1 MFFFRIFAVEK
12 WIKKMTVKRYI
23 ILITCLLHLAIA
35 NAQTSAGPTLSL
47 HREGDSLTRVDFSW
61 HSGPN
66 LMTVGWSFSALFDDW
81 RTNTLHFNTGKVGA
95 PDLPTTGILT
105 FLPAG
110 STLEVKDLNIGEYLW
125 KAMVPRDLPLA
136 PVISAWSKEQG
147 WPGYEPDEKIYASN
161 VFYRGYEPIEIENL
175 GRMGDKQVFRMT
187 LHPVAY
193 NPASGDLLVDTVIT
207 ATLKSTPSTASAPLA
222 SPRLLIVSRPEFET
236 GVQPFV
242 RWKRQEGYNVEE
254 LYVNT
259 HKRDS
264 IKELI
269 RPYFD
274 NANALAPAPDYILLV
289 GDVAQIQSFIG
300 ETNLEGE
307 THTTDLYYADYSGDY
322 LPEAMLGRWPVNDT
336 AELRTVVEKT
346 LRYEQFRNMDT
357 AQLKRMLLVAG
368 EERSGQAPL
377 TTNGQVN
384 YVSRETKLAHPET
397 DTLCYHNPQSGT
409 MKDSI
414 VANIGNG
421 ASLLNYTAHCT
432 VGGWTSPSLSIAD
445 VEEVQGSQPMVYV
458 NNCCKS
464 NTFSGTGFGEQ
475 LLRLPVGGAVG
486 VIGATNSTLWYE
498 DYYWSVGPKWP
509 VALDV
514 AYDSTARGAFDA
526 LTGSHPTIATMGE
539 LLTAGNLAVT
549 AFGTGYAKF
558 YWEIYCLLGDPTLK
572 PWIGVPQSI
581 DLSLTNGLYNGE
593 SEVYVGGT
601 TGATVTAM
609 QGDEVLGRATIGPS
623 GTAVI
628 SLSRTLDTLP
638 LILTATGTG
647 LWPRIDTL
655 TVETDIDFGAT
666 LRDVNVGDS
675 VVNCI
680 VENIGHLRIDSLK
693 IVFTQIDEDTL
704 NGALLQEQIAIVDSL
719 LPNER
724 VSVSLP
730 VNITAIGAL
739 PQWQATLMAWEEGAG
754 TLCDLMLRH
763 RLPVAYPTLSLKLL
777 DTADQRTR
785 RILPGRT
792 YRLEALV
799 EGTADSMLLKAE
811 ALPSGEWS
819 TTDNILEFSTP
830 DTLCALAIDGTLYL
844 GRWQGGQRHWL
855 EAGERIDGFEHG
867 FDSHPWRNNG
877 RVAWVLDSTESHS
890 GRFSLRSG
898 AIEHSQRTQICLE
911 VEMVLRDT
919 IGFWLKTSTEDQ
931 HDKLIF
937 SVDGQDFTPQAW
949 GIGDWRQR
957 THVLNAGHHTLC
969 WRYQKDASGSRGSD
983 CVWIDD
989 IQLPLALWDTAYV
1002 WDCITNDN
1010 LGIQKSTMDISL
1022 AIHPNPATGP
1032 VWIGGTPG
1040 TEVRISDAMGRTL
1053 AIFTL
1058 TETVQKWDTTELP
1071 AGIYFATGTFGDQ
1084 QKTQKIILIKQ

>member
-1 MFFFRIFAVEK
+1 MRI
-12 WIKKMTVKRYI
+12 KRHI
-23 ILITCLLHLAIA
+23 MLLVCLLAC
-35 NAQTSAGPTLSL
+35 
-47 HREGDSLTRVDFSW
+47 
-61 HSGPN
+61 
-66 LMTVGWSFSALFDDW
+66 TVGFAREAKTSLLRVEEVGEGRLNVHFEMHGVQVTLTGWNFSVMECQGMSLG
-81 RTNTLHFNTGKVGA
+81 NGLVGA
-95 PDLPTTGILT
+95 PNLPTASTLVR
-105 FLPAG
+105 LPAG
-110 STLEVKDLNIGEYLW
+110 SRLTVGRVESDSVEAEDF
-125 KAMVPRDLPLA
+125 VPEGFPIA
-136 PVISAWSKEQG
+136 PVTRAWSKTHG
-147 WPGYEPDEKIYASN
+147 WPGYEPDEKIYATDK
-161 VFYRGYEPIEIENL
+161 YHRGGDLVEVAHL
-175 GRMGDKQVFRMT
+175 GRMGGEEVYRLT
-187 LHPVAY
+187 VRPVAY
-193 NPASGDLLVDTVIT
+193 NPVQRSVIGWERVDCELIVEGDVPYP
-207 ATLKSTPSTASAPLA
+207 TLWDDKV
-222 SPRLLIVSRPEFET
+222 LLIVSRPEFES
-236 GVQPFV
+236 GLQPFV
-242 RWKRQEGYNVEE
+242 QWKKQEGYWVEE
-254 LYVNT
+254 LYVET

-264 IKELI
+264 IKEMM
-269 RPYFD
+269 RPYFQ
-274 NANALAPAPDYILLV
+274 NNSPLRPSPNYILLV

-300 ETNLEGE
+300 ETRLEDNN
-307 THTTDLYYADYSGDY
+307 HITDLYYADFSGDY

-336 AELRTVVEKT
+336 AELRVVVEKT
-346 LRYEQFRNMDT
+346 LRYEQFKDMDT
-357 AQLKRMLLVAG
+357 TQLKRMLLVAG
-368 EERSGQAPL
+368 EENSGQAPL

-384 YVSRETKLAHPET
+384 YVSREVKLAHAEM
-397 DTLCYHNPQSGT
+397 DTLCYHNPQSGSQI
-409 MKDSI
+409 DPI
-414 VANIGNG
+414 VTDIGLG
-421 ASLLNYTAHCT
+421 ASLLNYTAHGT
-432 VGGWTSPSLSIAD
+432 VGGWSSPSLSIGRVAAA
-445 VEEVQGSQPMVYV
+445 GGTQPMVYV
-458 NNCCKS
+458 NNCCLTNS
-464 NTFSGTGFGEQ
+464 FGGTCFGEQ
-475 LLRLPVGGAVG
+475 LLRLAVSGAVG

-498 DYYWSVGPKWP
+498 DYYWAVGPKWP
-509 VALDV
+509 VTLDA
-514 AYDSTARGAFDA
+514 AYDSAARGAFDA
-526 LTGSHPTIATMGE
+526 LVGSRPTIATLGE

-581 DLSLTNGLYNGE
+581 DLSLTNGLYNGGN
-593 SEVYVGGT
+593 EVYVDGT

-638 LILTATGTG
+638 LILTATGTS

-739 PQWQATLMAWEEGAG
+739 PQWQATLMVWEEESG
-754 TLCDLMLRH
+754 TLCDLTLRH

-785 RILPGRT
+785 RILPGST

-799 EGTADSMLLKAE
+799 EGSADSMLLKAE

-844 GRWQGGQRHWL
+844 GRWQGRQRHWL
-855 EAGERIDGFEHG
+855 EAGERIDSFEHG

-919 IGFWLKTSTEDQ
+919 IGYWVKTSTETPG
-931 HDKLIF
+931 DKLVF
-937 SVDGQDFTPQAW
+937 SVDGRDFTPEAW
-949 GIGDWRQR
+949 GIGDWRR
-957 THVLNAGHHTLC
+957 RIHVLDAGKHTLC
-969 WRYQKDASGSRGSD
+969 WRYAKDASGSQGSD

-989 IQLPLALWDTAYV
+989 IQVPLSLWDSAYAWNCV
-1002 WDCITNDN
+1002 TPTV
-1010 LGIQKSTMDISL
+1010 GIEDLHSNSRLSLTIYPNPTMDE
-1022 AIHPNPATGP
+1022 
-1032 VWIGGTPG
+1032 VWMEGLPG
-1040 TEVRISDAMGRTL
+1040 TAVSVTDAMGRTV
-1053 AIFTL
+1053 ATFTL
-1058 TETVQKWDTTELP
+1058 DREASHCWNASALP
-1071 AGIYFATGTFGDQ
+1071 AGIYFATSNLRG
-1084 QKTQKIILIKQ
+1084 QKNTQKIVLIKP

>member
-1 MFFFRIFAVEK
+1 MRI
-12 WIKKMTVKRYI
+12 KRHI
-23 ILITCLLHLAIA
+23 VLLVCLLACA
-35 NAQTSAGPTLSL
+35 VVFAQEAKTSLLRVEEVGEGRLNVHFEMHGVQVTLTGWNFSVMECQGMSL
-47 HREGDSLTRVDFSW
+47 GNGL
-61 HSGPN
+61 
-66 LMTVGWSFSALFDDW
+66 
-81 RTNTLHFNTGKVGA
+81 VGA
-95 PDLPTTGILT
+95 PNLPTASTLVR
-105 FLPAG
+105 LPAG
-110 STLEVKDLNIGEYLW
+110 SRLTVGRVESDSVKTEDF
-125 KAMVPRDLPLA
+125 VPEGFPFA
-136 PVISAWSKEQG
+136 PVTRAWSKTHG
-147 WPGYEPDEKIYASN
+147 WPGYEPDEKIYATDE
-161 VFYRGYEPIEIENL
+161 YHRGGDLVEVEHF
-175 GRMGDKQVFRMT
+175 GRMGGEEVYRLT
-187 LHPVAY
+187 VRPVAY
-193 NPASGDLLVDTVIT
+193 NPVQRSVIGWERVNCELIVEGD
-207 ATLKSTPSTASAPLA
+207 APYPTLWDDKV
-222 SPRLLIVSRPEFET
+222 LLIVSRLEFEA
-236 GVQPFV
+236 GLQPFV
-242 RWKRQEGYNVEE
+242 QWKKQEGCRVEE
-254 LYVNT
+254 LYVAT

-264 IKELI
+264 IKEMM
-269 RPYFD
+269 RPYFQND
-274 NANALAPAPDYILLV
+274 SPLRPSPNYILLV

-300 ETNLEGE
+300 ETRLEDNN
-307 THTTDLYYADYSGDY
+307 HITDLYYADFSGDY

-336 AELRTVVEKT
+336 AELRVVVEKT
-346 LRYEQFRNMDT
+346 LRYEQFKDMDT
-357 AQLKRMLLVAG
+357 TQLKRMLLVAG
-368 EERSGQAPL
+368 EENSGQAPL

-384 YVSRETKLAHPET
+384 YVSREVKLAHAEM
-397 DTLCYHNPQSGT
+397 DTLCYHNPQSGSQIDPIAT
-409 MKDSI
+409 D
-414 VANIGNG
+414 IGLG
-421 ASLLNYTAHCT
+421 ASLLNYTAHGT
-432 VGGWTSPSLSIAD
+432 VGGWSSPSLSIGRVAAA
-445 VEEVQGSQPMVYV
+445 GGTQPMVYV
-458 NNCCKS
+458 NNCCLTNS
-464 NTFSGTGFGEQ
+464 FGGTCFGEQ
-475 LLRLPVGGAVG
+475 LLRLPVSGAVG

-498 DYYWSVGPKWP
+498 DYYWAVGPKWP
-509 VALDV
+509 VTLDA
-514 AYDSTARGAFDA
+514 AYDSAARGAFDA
-526 LTGSHPTIATMGE
+526 LVGSRPTIATLGE

-638 LILTATGTG
+638 LILTATGTS

-693 IVFTQIDEDTL
+693 IVFTQIGDDTL

-724 VSVSLP
+724 MSVSLP

-739 PQWQATLMAWEEGAG
+739 PQWQATLMAWEEGSG
-754 TLCDLMLRH
+754 TLCDLTLRH

-785 RILPGRT
+785 RILPGST

-799 EGTADSMLLKAE
+799 EGSADSMLLKAE

-844 GRWQGGQRHWL
+844 GRWQGRQRHWL

-898 AIEHSQRTQICLE
+898 AIDHGQQTKICLE

-919 IGFWLKTSTEDQ
+919 IGYWVKTSTETPG
-931 HDKLIF
+931 DKLVF
-937 SVDGQDFTPQAW
+937 SVDGRDFTPEAW
-949 GIGDWRQR
+949 GIGDWRR
-957 THVLNAGHHTLC
+957 RIHVLDAGKHTLC
-969 WRYQKDASGSRGSD
+969 WRYAKDASGSQGSD

-989 IQLPLALWDTAYV
+989 IQVPLSLWDSAYAWNCV
-1002 WDCITNDN
+1002 TPTV
-1010 LGIQKSTMDISL
+1010 GIEDLHSNSHLSL
-1022 AIHPNPATGP
+1022 TIYPNPTMGE
-1032 VWIGGTPG
+1032 VWMEGLPG
-1040 TEVRISDAMGRTL
+1040 TAVSVTDAMGRTV
-1053 AIFTL
+1053 ATFTMDR
-1058 TETVQKWDTTELP
+1058 EASHCWNASALP
-1071 AGIYFATGTFGDQ
+1071 AGIYFATSILRG
-1084 QKTQKIILIKQ
+1084 QKNTQKIVLIKP

>member
-1 MFFFRIFAVEK
+1 MRI
-12 WIKKMTVKRYI
+12 KRHI
-23 ILITCLLHLAIA
+23 VLLVCLLACA
-35 NAQTSAGPTLSL
+35 VVFAQEAKTSLLRVEEVSEGRLKMHFEMHGIQVTLT
-47 HREGDSLTRVDFSW
+47 GWNFSVMECQ
-61 HSGPN
+61 GMN
-66 LMTVGWSFSALFDDW
+66 FGNGL
-81 RTNTLHFNTGKVGA
+81 VGA
-95 PDLPTTGILT
+95 PNLPTASTLIR
-105 FLPAG
+105 LPAG
-110 STLEVKDLNIGEYLW
+110 SRLTVGRVVADSVEAEDF
-125 KAMVPRDLPLA
+125 VPEGFPIA
-136 PVISAWSKEQG
+136 PVTRAWSKTHG
-147 WPGYEPDEKIYASN
+147 WPGYEPDEKIYATDE
-161 VFYRGYEPIEIENL
+161 YHRGGDLVEVEHL
-175 GRMGDKQVFRMT
+175 GRMGGEEVYRLT
-187 LHPVAY
+187 VRPVAY
-193 NPASGDLLVDTVIT
+193 NPVQRSVIGWERVDCELIVEGD
-207 ATLKSTPSTASAPLA
+207 APYPTLWDDKV
-222 SPRLLIVSRPEFET
+222 LLIVSRPEF
-236 GVQPFV
+236 GSGLQPFV
-242 RWKRQEGYNVEE
+242 QWKKQEGYWVEE
-254 LYVNT
+254 LYVET

-264 IKELI
+264 IKEMM
-269 RPYFD
+269 RPYFQND
-274 NANALAPAPDYILLV
+274 SPLRPSPNYILLV

-300 ETNLEGE
+300 ETRLEDNN
-307 THTTDLYYADYSGDY
+307 HITDLYYADFSGDY

-336 AELRTVVEKT
+336 AELRVVVEKT
-346 LRYEQFRNMDT
+346 LRYEQFKDMDT
-357 AQLKRMLLVAG
+357 TQLKRMLLVAG
-368 EERSGQAPL
+368 EENSGQAPL

-384 YVSRETKLAHPET
+384 YVSREVKLAHTEM
-397 DTLCYHNPQSGT
+397 DTLCYHNPQSGSQI
-409 MKDSI
+409 DPI
-414 VANIGNG
+414 VTDIGFG
-421 ASLLNYTAHCT
+421 ASLLNYTAHGT
-432 VGGWTSPSLSIAD
+432 VGGWSSPSLSIGRVAAA
-445 VEEVQGSQPMVYV
+445 GGTQPMVYV
-458 NNCCKS
+458 NNCCLTNS
-464 NTFSGTGFGEQ
+464 FGGTCFGEQ
-475 LLRLPVGGAVG
+475 LLRLPVSGAVG

-498 DYYWSVGPKWP
+498 DYYWAVGPKWP
-509 VALDV
+509 VTLDAV
-514 AYDSTARGAFDA
+514 YDSAARGAFDA
-526 LTGSHPTIATMGE
+526 LVGRRPTIATLGE

-638 LILTATGTG
+638 LILTATGTS

-693 IVFTQIDEDTL
+693 IVFTQIGDDTL

-724 VSVSLP
+724 MSVSLP

-739 PQWQATLMAWEEGAG
+739 PQWQATLMAWEEGSG
-754 TLCDLMLRH
+754 TLCDLTLRH

-785 RILPGRT
+785 RILPGST

-799 EGTADSMLLKAE
+799 EGSADSMLLKAE

-844 GRWQGGQRHWL
+844 GRWQGRQRHWL

-898 AIEHSQRTQICLE
+898 AIDHGQQTKICLE

-919 IGFWLKTSTEDQ
+919 IGYWVKTSTETPG
-931 HDKLIF
+931 DKLVF
-937 SVDGQDFTPQAW
+937 SVDGRDFTPEAW
-949 GIGDWRQR
+949 GIGDWRR
-957 THVLNAGHHTLC
+957 RIHVLDAGKHTLC
-969 WRYQKDASGSRGSD
+969 WRYAKDASGSQGSD

-989 IQLPLALWDTAYV
+989 IQVPLSLWDSAYAWNCV
-1002 WDCITNDN
+1002 TPTV
-1010 LGIQKSTMDISL
+1010 GIEDLHSNSHLSL
-1022 AIHPNPATGP
+1022 TIYPNPTMGE
-1032 VWIGGTPG
+1032 VWMEGLPG
-1040 TEVRISDAMGRTL
+1040 TAVSVTDAMGRTV
-1053 AIFTL
+1053 ATFTMDR
-1058 TETVQKWDTTELP
+1058 EASHCWNASALP
-1071 AGIYFATGTFGDQ
+1071 AGIYFATSILRG
-1084 QKTQKIILIKQ
+1084 QKNTQKIVLIKP

>member
-1 MFFFRIFAVEK
+1 MRI
-12 WIKKMTVKRYI
+12 KRHI
-23 ILITCLLHLAIA
+23 MLLVCLLAC
-35 NAQTSAGPTLSL
+35 
-47 HREGDSLTRVDFSW
+47 
-61 HSGPN
+61 
-66 LMTVGWSFSALFDDW
+66 TVGFAQEAKTSLLRVEEVDEGRLNVHFEMHGVQVTLTGWNFSVMECQGMSLG
-81 RTNTLHFNTGKVGA
+81 NGLVGA
-95 PDLPTTGILT
+95 PNLPTASTLVR
-105 FLPAG
+105 LPAG
-110 STLEVKDLNIGEYLW
+110 SRLTVGRVESDSVEAEDF
-125 KAMVPRDLPLA
+125 VPEGFPIA
-136 PVISAWSKEQG
+136 PVTRAWSKTHG
-147 WPGYEPDEKIYASN
+147 WPGYEPDEKIYATDE
-161 VFYRGYEPIEIENL
+161 YHRGGDLVEVEHL
-175 GRMGDKQVFRMT
+175 GRMGGEEVYRLT
-187 LHPVAY
+187 VRPVAY
-193 NPASGDLLVDTVIT
+193 NPVQRSVIGWERVDCELIVEGD
-207 ATLKSTPSTASAPLA
+207 APYPTLWDDKV
-222 SPRLLIVSRPEFET
+222 LLIVSRPEFES
-236 GVQPFV
+236 GLQPFV
-242 RWKRQEGYNVEE
+242 QWKKQEGYWVEE
-254 LYVNT
+254 LYVET

-264 IKELI
+264 IKETM
-269 RPYFD
+269 RPYFQND
-274 NANALAPAPDYILLV
+274 SPLRPSPNNILLV

-300 ETNLEGE
+300 ETRLEDNN
-307 THTTDLYYADYSGDY
+307 HITDLYYADFSGDY

-336 AELRTVVEKT
+336 AELRVVVEKT
-346 LRYEQFRNMDT
+346 LRYEQFKDMDT
-357 AQLKRMLLVAG
+357 TQLKRMLLVAG
-368 EERSGQAPL
+368 EENSGQAPL

-384 YVSRETKLAHPET
+384 YVSREVKLAHAEM
-397 DTLCYHNPQSGT
+397 DTLCYHNPQSGSQI
-409 MKDSI
+409 DPI
-414 VANIGNG
+414 VTDIGLG
-421 ASLLNYTAHCT
+421 ASLLNYTAHGT
-432 VGGWTSPSLSIAD
+432 VGGWSSPSLSIGRVAAA
-445 VEEVQGSQPMVYV
+445 GGTQPMVYV
-458 NNCCKS
+458 NNCCLTNS
-464 NTFSGTGFGEQ
+464 FGGTCFGEQ
-475 LLRLPVGGAVG
+475 LLRLPVSGAVG

-498 DYYWSVGPKWP
+498 DYYWAVGSKWP
-509 VALDV
+509 VTLDA
-514 AYDSTARGAFDA
+514 AYDSAARGAFDA
-526 LTGSHPTIATMGE
+526 LVGSRPTIATLGE

-739 PQWQATLMAWEEGAG
+739 PQWQATLMVWEEGSG
-754 TLCDLMLRH
+754 TLCDLTLRH

-785 RILPGRT
+785 RILPGST

-799 EGTADSMLLKAE
+799 EGSADSMLLKAE

-844 GRWQGGQRHWL
+844 GRWQGRQRHWL
-855 EAGERIDGFEHG
+855 EAGERIDGFEQG
-867 FDSHPWRNNG
+867 FDGHPWQNNG
-877 RVAWVLDSTESHS
+877 RVKWEIDSTESHL
-890 GRFSLRSG
+890 GRFSARSG
-898 AIEHSQRTQICLE
+898 AIDHGQQTKICLE

-919 IGFWLKTSTEDQ
+919 IGYWVKTSTETPG
-931 HDKLIF
+931 DKLVF
-937 SVDGQDFTPQAW
+937 SVDGRDFTPEAW
-949 GIGDWRQR
+949 GIGDWRR
-957 THVLNAGHHTLC
+957 RIHVLDAGKHTLC
-969 WRYQKDASGSRGSD
+969 WRYAKDASGSQGSD

-989 IQLPLALWDTAYV
+989 IQVPLSLWDSAYAWNCV
-1002 WDCITNDN
+1002 TPTV
-1010 LGIQKSTMDISL
+1010 GIEDLHSNSHLSL
-1022 AIHPNPATGP
+1022 TIYPNPTMGE
-1032 VWIGGTPG
+1032 VWMEGLPG
-1040 TEVRISDAMGRTL
+1040 TAVSVTDAMGRTV
-1053 AIFTL
+1053 ATFTL
-1058 TETVQKWDTTELP
+1058 DREASHCWNASALP
-1071 AGIYFATGTFGDQ
+1071 AGIYFATSILRG
-1084 QKTQKIILIKQ
+1084 QKNTRKIVLIKP

>member
-1 MFFFRIFAVEK
+1 MRI
-12 WIKKMTVKRYI
+12 KRHI
-23 ILITCLLHLAIA
+23 VLLVCLLACA
-35 NAQTSAGPTLSL
+35 VVFAQEAKTSLLRVEEVGEGRLNVHFEMHGVQVTLTGWNFSVMECQGMSL
-47 HREGDSLTRVDFSW
+47 GNGL
-61 HSGPN
+61 
-66 LMTVGWSFSALFDDW
+66 
-81 RTNTLHFNTGKVGA
+81 VGA
-95 PDLPTTGILT
+95 PNLPTASTLVR
-105 FLPAG
+105 LPAG
-110 STLEVKDLNIGEYLW
+110 SRLTVGRVESDSVEAEDF
-125 KAMVPRDLPLA
+125 VPEGFPIA
-136 PVISAWSKEQG
+136 PVTRAWSKTYG
-147 WPGYEPDEKIYASN
+147 WPSYEPDEKIYATDE
-161 VFYRGYEPIEIENL
+161 YHRGGDLVEVEHL
-175 GRMGDKQVFRMT
+175 GRMGGEEVYRLT
-187 LHPVAY
+187 VRPVAY
-193 NPASGDLLVDTVIT
+193 NPVQRSVIGWERVDYELIVEGD
-207 ATLKSTPSTASAPLA
+207 APYPTLWDDKV
-222 SPRLLIVSRPEFET
+222 LLIVSRLEFES
-236 GVQPFV
+236 GLQPFV
-242 RWKRQEGYNVEE
+242 QWKKQEGYWVEE
-254 LYVNT
+254 LYVET

-264 IKELI
+264 IKEMM
-269 RPYFD
+269 RPYFQND
-274 NANALAPAPDYILLV
+274 SPLRPSPNYILLV

-300 ETNLEGE
+300 ETRLEDNN
-307 THTTDLYYADYSGDY
+307 HITDLYYADFSGDY

-336 AELRTVVEKT
+336 AELRVVVEKT
-346 LRYEQFRNMDT
+346 LRYEQFKDMDT
-357 AQLKRMLLVAG
+357 TQLKRMLLVAG
-368 EERSGQAPL
+368 EENSGQAPL

-384 YVSRETKLAHPET
+384 YVSREVKLAHAEM
-397 DTLCYHNPQSGT
+397 DTLCYHNPQSGSQI
-409 MKDSI
+409 DPI
-414 VANIGNG
+414 VTDIGLG
-421 ASLLNYTAHCT
+421 ASLLNYTAHGT
-432 VGGWTSPSLSIAD
+432 VGGWSSPSLSIGRVAAA
-445 VEEVQGSQPMVYV
+445 GGTQPMVYV
-458 NNCCKS
+458 NNCCLTNS
-464 NTFSGTGFGEQ
+464 FGGTCFGEQ
-475 LLRLPVGGAVG
+475 LLRLPVSGAVG

-498 DYYWSVGPKWP
+498 DYYWAVGPKWP
-509 VALDV
+509 VTLDA
-514 AYDSTARGAFDA
+514 AYDSAARGAFDA
-526 LTGSHPTIATMGE
+526 LVGSRPTIATLGE

-638 LILTATGTG
+638 LILTATGTS

-693 IVFTQIDEDTL
+693 IVFTQIGDDTL
-704 NGALLQEQIAIVDSL
+704 NGALLQEQIAIVDTL

-724 VSVSLP
+724 MSVSLP

-739 PQWQATLMAWEEGAG
+739 PQWQATLMAWEEGSG
-754 TLCDLMLRH
+754 TLCDLTLRH

-785 RILPGRT
+785 RILPGST

-799 EGTADSMLLKAE
+799 EGSADSMLLKAE

-844 GRWQGGQRHWL
+844 GRWQGRQRHWL

-898 AIEHSQRTQICLE
+898 AIDHGQQTKICLE

-919 IGFWLKTSTEDQ
+919 IGYWVKTSTETPG
-931 HDKLIF
+931 DKLVF
-937 SVDGQDFTPQAW
+937 SVDGRDFTPEAW
-949 GIGDWRQR
+949 GIGDWRR
-957 THVLNAGHHTLC
+957 RIHVLDAGKHTLC
-969 WRYQKDASGSRGSD
+969 WRYAKDASGSQGSD

-989 IQLPLALWDTAYV
+989 IQVPLSLWDSAYAWNCV
-1002 WDCITNDN
+1002 TPTV
-1010 LGIQKSTMDISL
+1010 GIEDLHSNSRLSL
-1022 AIHPNPATGP
+1022 TIYPNPTMGE
-1032 VWIGGTPG
+1032 VWMEGLPG
-1040 TEVRISDAMGRTL
+1040 TAVSVTDAMGRTV
-1053 AIFTL
+1053 ATFTL
-1058 TETVQKWDTTELP
+1058 DREASHCWNASALP
-1071 AGIYFATGTFGDQ
+1071 AGIYFATSILRG
-1084 QKTQKIILIKQ
+1084 QKNTQKIVLIKP

>member
-1 MFFFRIFAVEK
+1 MRI
-12 WIKKMTVKRYI
+12 KRHI
-23 ILITCLLHLAIA
+23 MLLVCLLAC
-35 NAQTSAGPTLSL
+35 
-47 HREGDSLTRVDFSW
+47 
-61 HSGPN
+61 
-66 LMTVGWSFSALFDDW
+66 TVGFAQEAKTSLLRVEEVGEGRLNVHFEMHGVQVTLTGWNFSVMECQGMSLG
-81 RTNTLHFNTGKVGA
+81 NGLVGA
-95 PDLPTTGILT
+95 PNLPTASTLVR
-105 FLPAG
+105 LPAG
-110 STLEVKDLNIGEYLW
+110 SRLTVGRVESDSVKTEDF
-125 KAMVPRDLPLA
+125 VPEGFPIA
-136 PVISAWSKEQG
+136 PVTRAWSKTHG
-147 WPGYEPDEKIYASN
+147 WPGYEPDEKIYATDE
-161 VFYRGYEPIEIENL
+161 YHRGGDLVEVEHL
-175 GRMGDKQVFRMT
+175 GRMGGEEVYLLTVR
-187 LHPVAY
+187 PVAY
-193 NPASGDLLVDTVIT
+193 NPVQRSVIGWERVDCELIVEGD
-207 ATLKSTPSTASAPLA
+207 APYPTLWDDKV
-222 SPRLLIVSRPEFET
+222 LLIVSRPEFES
-236 GVQPFV
+236 GLQPFV
-242 RWKRQEGYNVEE
+242 QWKKQEGYWVEE
-254 LYVNT
+254 LYVET

-264 IKELI
+264 IKEMM
-269 RPYFD
+269 RPYFQND
-274 NANALAPAPDYILLV
+274 SPLRPSPNYILLV

-300 ETNLEGE
+300 ETRLEDNN
-307 THTTDLYYADYSGDY
+307 HITDLYYADFSGDY

-336 AELRTVVEKT
+336 AELRVVVEKT
-346 LRYEQFRNMDT
+346 LRYEQFKDMDT
-357 AQLKRMLLVAG
+357 TQLKRMLLVAG
-368 EERSGQAPL
+368 EENSGQAPL

-384 YVSRETKLAHPET
+384 YVSREVKLAHAEM
-397 DTLCYHNPQSGT
+397 DTLCYHNPQSGSQI
-409 MKDSI
+409 DPI
-414 VANIGNG
+414 VTDIGLG
-421 ASLLNYTAHCT
+421 ASLLNYTAHGT
-432 VGGWTSPSLSIAD
+432 VGGWSSPSLSIGRVAAA
-445 VEEVQGSQPMVYV
+445 GGTQPMVYV
-458 NNCCKS
+458 NNCCLTNS
-464 NTFSGTGFGEQ
+464 FGGTCFGEQ
-475 LLRLPVGGAVG
+475 LLRLPVSGAVG

-498 DYYWSVGPKWP
+498 DYYWAVGPKWP
-509 VALDV
+509 VTLDA
-514 AYDSTARGAFDA
+514 AYDSAARGAFDA
-526 LTGSHPTIATMGE
+526 LVGSRPTIATLGE

-739 PQWQATLMAWEEGAG
+739 PQWQATLMVWEEGSG
-754 TLCDLMLRH
+754 TLCDLTLRH

-785 RILPGRT
+785 RILPGST

-799 EGTADSMLLKAE
+799 EGSADSMLLKAE

-844 GRWQGGQRHWL
+844 GRWQGRQRHWL
-855 EAGERIDGFEHG
+855 EAGERIDGFEQG
-867 FDSHPWRNNG
+867 FDGHPWQNNG
-877 RVAWVLDSTESHS
+877 RVKWEIDSTESHS
-890 GRFSLRSG
+890 GRFSARSG
-898 AIEHSQRTQICLE
+898 AIDHGQQTKICLE
-911 VEMVLRDT
+911 VEMVQRDT
-919 IGFWLKTSTEDQ
+919 IGYWVKTSTETPG
-931 HDKLIF
+931 DKLVF
-937 SVDGQDFTPQAW
+937 SVDGRDFTPEAW
-949 GIGDWRQR
+949 GMGDWRR
-957 THVLNAGHHTLC
+957 RIHVLDAGKHTLC
-969 WRYQKDASGSRGSD
+969 WRYAKDASGSQGSD

-989 IQLPLALWDTAYV
+989 IQVPLSLWDSAYAWNCV
-1002 WDCITNDN
+1002 TPTV
-1010 LGIQKSTMDISL
+1010 GIEDLHSNSRLSL
-1022 AIHPNPATGP
+1022 TIYPNPTMGE
-1032 VWIGGTPG
+1032 VWMEGLPG
-1040 TEVRISDAMGRTL
+1040 TAVSVTDAMGRTV
-1053 AIFTL
+1053 ATFTL
-1058 TETVQKWDTTELP
+1058 DREASHCWNASALP
-1071 AGIYFATGTFGDQ
+1071 AGIYFATSILRG
-1084 QKTQKIILIKQ
+1084 QKNTQKIVLIKP